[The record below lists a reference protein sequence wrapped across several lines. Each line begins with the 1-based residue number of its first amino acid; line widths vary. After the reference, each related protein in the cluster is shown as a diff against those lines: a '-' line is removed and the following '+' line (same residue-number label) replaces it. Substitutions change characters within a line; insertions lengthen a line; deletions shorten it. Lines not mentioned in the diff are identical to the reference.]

1 MKIYTV
7 LTTVIEIEVPEK
19 EWDDIDFNNAD
30 TLAGKSLMEM
40 IVLNGFGGLNYRHFK
55 DEEDALDQVG
65 EP

>member
-19 EWDDIDFNNAD
+19 EWDDIDFNDAD

-55 DEEDALDQVG
+55 DESDALDQVG

>member
-7 LTTVIEIEVPEK
+7 LTTVIETEVPEK
-19 EWDDIDFNNAD
+19 EWDDIDFNDAD

-55 DEEDALDQVG
+55 DERDALDQVG